1 MKVISGWK
9 PNFHIL
15 MEIQFTHPRGGNK
28 NEANHVVITLKK
40 KKVIPKN
47 IFFKSTP
54 NKHENTNVIY
64 LLKCK

>member
-1 MKVISGWK
+1 
-9 PNFHIL
+9 

-64 LLKCK
+64 LLKCKA